1 MSSGSLYVKEATLS
15 SLSQLP
21 LEMAALLVIAVFVL
35 VALCS
40 SSSAIGPR
48 LNTRRGTQ
56 KIGVKSSKCG
66 VCNALASVVSS
77 TAFDKDAAERPCF
90 KGADIAKDFQS
101 SGEFKPAPE

>member
-1 MSSGSLYVKEATLS
+1 MSSGSLYGKEATLS

-77 TAFDKDAAERPCF
+77 TAFDKDAERPCF
-90 KGADIAKDFQS
+90 KGADIDKNFQS